1 VIQRALTVA
10 ALGGLVALF
19 WWWGGVRYTQGYQ
32 AREIE
37 VQQARDRAE
46 RAIAQAAQVSRQAAQ
61 AIRAAE
67 IDRDRAIQEALDDL
81 PDDSRRIGVAPDA
94 LDVLRGIR

>member
-1 VIQRALTVA
+1 VIRRALTIA
-10 ALGGLVALF
+10 AIGGLVALF

-37 VQQARDRAE
+37 VQEARDRAE
-46 RAIAQAAQVSRQAAQ
+46 REIQRQAQISREAAQ
-61 AIRAAE
+61 AIRNAE
-67 IDRDRAIQEALDDL
+67 QDRDRAIQEALNAL

-94 LDVLRGIR
+94 LELLRGIR